1 MIIIYLCM
9 ITNDSLCAR
18 VVSAVSQVQL
28 LNSTVASL
36 ALFINRVL
44 TQSYRA
50 IYGNDDEA
58 ELILV
63 VAPISATG
71 EVKDL
76 FEKGIIDFETA
87 IPTALHSL
95 GCSAE
100 EIAAA
105 LDRRRTT
112 ENEAKA
118 MNNEREQT
126 EKDELKA
133 RSKVAKQP
141 EWAAGLGNKPA
152 AAAGKSTSSSS
163 SSSSSS
169 SNNTNNKPS
178 SPSASK

>member
-1 MIIIYLCM
+1 MIMIYLCM

-118 MNNEREQT
+118 MEKEREST
-126 EKDELKA
+126 EREELKA
-133 RSKVAKQP
+133 RSKVAKNP
-141 EWAAGLGNKPA
+141 EWAAGLNAKPA
-152 AAAGKSTSSSS
+152 AAAGKSASSSS

-169 SNNTNNKPS
+169 NTNNKPS

>member
-1 MIIIYLCM
+1 M
-9 ITNDSLCAR
+9 CACI
-18 VVSAVSQVQL
+18 VSAVSQVQL

-36 ALFINRVL
+36 ALFVNRVL

-58 ELILV
+58 ELILM

-95 GCSAE
+95 GCSSE
-100 EIAAA
+100 EIASA

-112 ENEAKA
+112 ENQAKA
-118 MNNEREQT
+118 MDREREQT
-126 EKDELKA
+126 ERDELKA
-133 RSKVAKQP
+133 RSKVAKYP
-141 EWAAGLGNKPA
+141 EWAAGLNAKPA
-152 AAAGKSTSSSS
+152 AAAGKSASSSS

-169 SNNTNNKPS
+169 NTNNKPS